1 MACRRNLFVENKQH
15 STGIWCDDGIG
26 QKPFMWT
33 YQWNCLNPC
42 VEKKNTPHFQKK
54 WWTETL
60 GLIIFEGKKT
70 VNSTSMFSMWKQE
83 TRGEQEFL
91 SKHQEAL
98 LYYAVSEHWNRLP
111 GEALETLS
119 MEIFKSHLD
128 VVLDNLLLLFG
139 LSRGVEP
146 DVLQRSIPISTI
158 LWLYDSV
165 CNQQVD

>member
-1 MACRRNLFVENKQH
+1 MQEKFICWEQTTLNRYLMWWWNRAKTLHVNISMKLF
-15 STGIWCDDGIG
+15 
-26 QKPFMWT
+26 KPM
-33 YQWNCLNPC
+33 CG
-42 VEKKNTPHFQKK
+42 KKNTPHFQKK

-70 VNSTSMFSMWKQE
+70 VNSTSMFSTWKQE